1 MDAKRRR
8 NLIIAIIIVAIIA
21 IIANVLA
28 QQQKRPSY
36 EQIDITPTR
45 ILTWFSNDGRAI
57 VQPGISIPLS
67 FFHGLHCLR
76 AKSCSYL
83 FGHQS

>member
-45 ILTWFSNDGRAI
+45 IFSWCSNDCTFNGM
-57 VQPGISIPLS
+57 GIQQYNFARGER
-67 FFHGLHCLR
+67 FF
-76 AKSCSYL
+76 
-83 FGHQS
+83 